1 MNPVV
6 AENARPGTPGWEI
19 SRLAY
24 HHEIEGF
31 AGRVSVVSG
40 AVVPVFVST
49 TAARFAVHAY
59 RMGYYGGVQARL
71 VWQSAVLP
79 GHRQAPAVI
88 EAPTHTPVARWTPSL
103 QLATLGWPPGDYLL
117 RLDASSGWQSF
128 IPLTVRSAHPPS
140 AAVVL
145 LNAVTTWQAYN
156 HWGGYSLYA
165 GPGGLGDFAD
175 RARAVSFDRPYDF
188 GGGSA
193 DFLGNELP
201 ALSLA
206 EQLGLRLSYAT
217 DVDLQADPQLLAGAR
232 AVISLGHDEYWSAAM
247 RSAVT
252 AARDR
257 GVNVAFLGANAV
269 FRQIRFAGT
278 HLGPDRWEIDYKSAA
293 EDPLTGRDD
302 ALVTVNWRAK
312 PVSRPESSLTGTF
325 YECNPV
331 RADLVVFDPGNWL
344 FDGTGVI
351 RGTRLLGLLGSE
363 YDRVDLSSPTPRPIE
378 VLLHSPVRCHGRR
391 SDADAAYYTVSSGA
405 GVFDSGTSSWVCAIT
420 DRCADGRGDAAA
432 ARIVRMVTTNLFR
445 AFAAGPAGRRHPAR
459 DNVAGLPA

>member
-156 HWGGYSLYA
+156 HWGGYS
-165 GPGGLGDFAD
+165 
-175 RARAVSFDRPYDF
+175 
-188 GGGSA
+188 
-193 DFLGNELP
+193 
-201 ALSLA
+201 
-206 EQLGLRLSYAT
+206 
-217 DVDLQADPQLLAGAR
+217 
-232 AVISLGHDEYWSAAM
+232 
-247 RSAVT
+247 
-252 AARDR
+252 
-257 GVNVAFLGANAV
+257 
-269 FRQIRFAGT
+269 
-278 HLGPDRWEIDYKSAA
+278 
-293 EDPLTGRDD
+293 
-302 ALVTVNWRAK
+302 
-312 PVSRPESSLTGTF
+312 
-325 YECNPV
+325 
-331 RADLVVFDPGNWL
+331 
-344 FDGTGVI
+344 
-351 RGTRLLGLLGSE
+351 
-363 YDRVDLSSPTPRPIE
+363 
-378 VLLHSPVRCHGRR
+378 
-391 SDADAAYYTVSSGA
+391 
-405 GVFDSGTSSWVCAIT
+405 
-420 DRCADGRGDAAA
+420 
-432 ARIVRMVTTNLFR
+432 
-445 AFAAGPAGRRHPAR
+445 
-459 DNVAGLPA
+459 